1 VGHYIRVL
9 SPNPVR
15 VPMSRLMEA
24 LEELGAP
31 VALSGDSDETNWR
44 QLILAHPEGKDIAV
58 VECDLVEKGSLAEE
72 EIGELLDD
80 VAEAKPAS
88 AAAWLKSYLSKV
100 KSIYAIQVVAG
111 ADEGEGWD
119 VVDAVRHALMT
130 HAGGII
136 QSDNEGFSNE
146 EGYHILWQFP
156 DDTTGTWW
164 MAVLKMDAGASSRW
178 NSTTPIIAPRS
189 WRATYRPACRRPISG
204 HRTLPKNKSGPAR
217 PTPINS

>member
-1 VGHYIRVL
+1 MGHYIRVL

-72 EIGELLDD
+72 EIGELLEEI
-80 VAEAKPAS
+80 AEAQPAS
-88 AAAWLKSYLSKV
+88 AAAWLQSYLPKV
-100 KSIYAIQVVAG
+100 KAIYAIQVVAG
-111 ADEGEGWD
+111 ANEGEGWD
-119 VVDAVRHALMT
+119 VVDTVRNALLA

-136 QSDNEGFSNE
+136 QADNEGFSNE
-146 EGYHILWQFP
+146 EGYHILWQF
-156 DDTTGTWW
+156 DEDVEGAWW
-164 MAVLKMDAGASSRW
+164 MAVLKNGKWVKFEMDLGDPEHREAFLAGKV
-178 NSTTPIIAPRS
+178 
-189 WRATYRPACRRPISG
+189 PAGVS
-204 HRTLPKNKSGPAR
+204 LAD
-217 PTPINS
+217 

>member
-1 VGHYIRVL
+1 MGHYIRVL
-9 SPNPVR
+9 SPKPVR

-58 VECDLVEKGSLAEE
+58 VECDLVEPGSLAEE
-72 EIGELLDD
+72 EIGELLEDI
-80 VAEAKPAS
+80 AEAKPAS
-88 AAAWLKSYLSKV
+88 AAAWLKSYLPKV
-100 KSIYAIQVVAG
+100 KAIYAVQVVAG

-119 VVDAVRHALMT
+119 VVDTVRHALMT

-156 DDTTGTWW
+156 DDATGTWW
-164 MAVLKMDAGASSRW
+164 MAVLKDGRWRKFEMELDDPDHRAAFLAGEV
-178 NSTTPIIAPRS
+178 
-189 WRATYRPACRRPISG
+189 PAGVEIVD
-204 HRTLPKNKSGPAR
+204 
-217 PTPINS
+217 